1 MRCRSPSGYLQWNA
15 APDGG
20 DGKHIPPACAP
31 LPSSFSCLAPSS
43 SSSCIAVL
51 FTHTHT
57 RTSQKPPICLPLW
70 NVCSPRLFESRRFWI
85 KDLPESCLPF
95 RWFCKIK
102 DHSAV
107 YSEAPYNTQNFS
119 PPVFSDSN
127 VSPPCQRSPQ
137 KIAWPLKKC
146 VAKTPSSGC
155 RPLMTSQR
163 CLSEVSDNTPNQL
176 FVSPSKV
183 CLTAA

>member
-1 MRCRSPSGYLQWNA
+1 MQHQMEAMENTFLRPALLFLPLPLASLLRLRHPASPS
-15 APDGG
+15 
-20 DGKHIPPACAP
+20 C
-31 LPSSFSCLAPSS
+31 S
-43 SSSCIAVL
+43 
-51 FTHTHT
+51 HTHT

-70 NVCSPRLFESRRFWI
+70 NVCSPRLFELRRFRI

-137 KIAWPLKKC
+137 KIVWPLKKC

-163 CLSEVSDNTPNQL
+163 CLSG
-176 FVSPSKV
+176 
-183 CLTAA
+183 